1 MAYRV
6 INSWEFDA
14 DMIALFDLIDSE
26 DPTEAAR
33 QAFLAKLDDEELE
46 EKD

>member
-1 MAYRV
+1 MTYKV
-6 INSWEFDA
+6 IYPWEFDV

-26 DPTEAAR
+26 DPNESAR
-33 QAFLAKLDDEELE
+33 QAFLAKLDEEEVE